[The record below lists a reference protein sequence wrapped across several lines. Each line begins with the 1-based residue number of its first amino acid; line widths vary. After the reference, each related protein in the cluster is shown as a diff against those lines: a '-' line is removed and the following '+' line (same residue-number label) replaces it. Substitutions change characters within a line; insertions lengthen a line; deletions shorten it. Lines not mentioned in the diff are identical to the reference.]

1 MTTKR
6 VLLLKPRG
14 FCAGVVR
21 AIDIVQIALE
31 TFGAPIYVRKEI
43 VHNSYVVTDLAKKG
57 AIFVN
62 ELDEVP
68 EGARVIYSA
77 HGVSPAVRQRAKE
90 RGLKV
95 VDATCPLVTKVHVEA
110 IKFAKQGYSL
120 VLVGHRDHEEVEGT
134 QGEAPDVTQVVS
146 TVEEVAALVVPD
158 PNKVAYLTQTTLSLD
173 EARYMIEALKKKFPN
188 IVGPHAQD
196 ICYATENRQT
206 AVKNV
211 AHGADL
217 VLVVGSKNSSN
228 SNRLVEV
235 SKNLDTNSYLIDT
248 ADAIQP
254 EWLEGVNTVA
264 VTAGASAPEV
274 LVKDVVEYLQ
284 AKGYGDV
291 DEVEVM
297 PENVRF
303 GLPPE
308 IVQAI
313 ASAPPPQLLAIR
325 SRQRVSSESS
335 GRTWETN
342 VSKKFADRSP
352 QHQSRRSRAMA
363 GWTSASSMSS
373 TAYRAKDWLLGQQH
387 ADGYWCGEL
396 EADVMLEADYIFM
409 HYAAG
414 HGRSGQDG
422 AAVNEI
428 LRHQN
433 EDGGWSQYPG
443 GPSDINYGVKSYL
456 ALKLMGW
463 SADHPV
469 MVKAREWVL
478 AHGGVVECNTFTKI
492 YLCSLGQYD
501 YDAVPAVPPEIVL
514 FPNWFYFNIYEIS
527 SWSRGILVPLS
538 IIYAKKPFKKMTPEQ
553 GIDELFVGGRD
564 ECRTCICAGTRRS
577 WSAGAISSSSLDRMM
592 HWFERVHIR
601 PLRKV
606 AMKKAEKWMLARFEK
621 SDGLGA
627 IYPAMLNSIVA
638 MRVPG
643 LFVGRPAVD
652 SRDG

>member
-1 MTTKR
+1 MTRLRQLGLKPAAVPFHFSECGGCIRGYPAEGVSGVYWGPGSGILMVVTTTTLDHLDLDQNDTVTPTKR

-21 AIDIVQIALE
+21 AIDIVRIALE

-77 HGVSPAVRQRAKE
+77 HGVSPAVRQHAKE

-95 VDATCPLVTKVHVEA
+95 IDATCPLVTKVHVEA

-146 TVEEVAALVVPD
+146 TVEEVAALKVPD

-173 EARYMIEALKKKFPN
+173 EARYMIDALKKKFPN
-188 IVGPHAQD
+188 IAGPAAQD
-196 ICYATENRQT
+196 ICYATENRQV

-235 SKNLDTNSYLIDT
+235 SKNLDTNSYLIDS
-248 ADAIQP
+248 AESIQP

-274 LVKDVVEYLQ
+274 LVQDVVNYLQ
-284 AKGYGDV
+284 GVGYGSV

-313 ASAPPPQLLAIR
+313 ASAPVPEA
-325 SRQRVSSESS
+325 
-335 GRTWETN
+335 
-342 VSKKFADRSP
+342 
-352 QHQSRRSRAMA
+352 RA
-363 GWTSASSMSS
+363 
-373 TAYRAKDWLLGQQH
+373 GQ
-387 ADGYWCGEL
+387 
-396 EADVMLEADYIFM
+396 
-409 HYAAG
+409 
-414 HGRSGQDG
+414 
-422 AAVNEI
+422 
-428 LRHQN
+428 
-433 EDGGWSQYPG
+433 
-443 GPSDINYGVKSYL
+443 
-456 ALKLMGW
+456 
-463 SADHPV
+463 
-469 MVKAREWVL
+469 
-478 AHGGVVECNTFTKI
+478 
-492 YLCSLGQYD
+492 
-501 YDAVPAVPPEIVL
+501 
-514 FPNWFYFNIYEIS
+514 
-527 SWSRGILVPLS
+527 
-538 IIYAKKPFKKMTPEQ
+538 
-553 GIDELFVGGRD
+553 
-564 ECRTCICAGTRRS
+564 
-577 WSAGAISSSSLDRMM
+577 
-592 HWFERVHIR
+592 
-601 PLRKV
+601 
-606 AMKKAEKWMLARFEK
+606 
-621 SDGLGA
+621 
-627 IYPAMLNSIVA
+627 
-638 MRVPG
+638 
-643 LFVGRPAVD
+643 
-652 SRDG
+652 